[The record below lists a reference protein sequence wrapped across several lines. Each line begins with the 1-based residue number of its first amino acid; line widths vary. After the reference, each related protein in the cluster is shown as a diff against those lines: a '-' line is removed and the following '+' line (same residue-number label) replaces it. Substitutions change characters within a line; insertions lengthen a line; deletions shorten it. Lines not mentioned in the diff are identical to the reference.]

1 MLSRMLCSGC
11 ARHILHLIRPSL
23 KAPMLK
29 CAQMHWR
36 ALRQAF
42 KSSCY
47 HLDPKAEKR
56 ELLRH
61 YCLLLTVLNVHLNK
75 H

>member
-1 MLSRMLCSGC
+1 
-11 ARHILHLIRPSL
+11 
-23 KAPMLK
+23 MLK

-42 KSSCY
+42 KTSCY

-61 YCLLLTVLNVHLNK
+61 CSLLLKIPNVHLDK
-75 H
+75 Q